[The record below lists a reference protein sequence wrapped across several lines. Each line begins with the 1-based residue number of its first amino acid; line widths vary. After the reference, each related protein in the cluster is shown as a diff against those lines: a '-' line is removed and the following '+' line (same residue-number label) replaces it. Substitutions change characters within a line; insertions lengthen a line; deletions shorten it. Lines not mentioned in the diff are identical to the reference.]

1 MNFEK
6 REITKK
12 SENISQWYNDIVLKA
27 ELADYGPAKGTMILR
42 PYGYAIWEAVI
53 DGLDPKF
60 KEDGVENAYFPM
72 FIPSKLLQKEKEH
85 VEGFS
90 PELAI
95 VTIGGGEKLAEPLVI
110 RPTSE
115 TIMYEAYS
123 RWIHSYRDLPLKI
136 NQWNSVVRWEKRTYL
151 FMRTSEFLWQEGHTA
166 HATEKE
172 ADEMARKGLGWYKD
186 FYQENFAIYALVG
199 VKSNAEKFAGAQKTY
214 TVELLMPDGRALQAA
229 TSHNLGDNFSKAF
242 DIKFQDEKGESKYV
256 FQTSWGFS
264 WRSLGGLVLVHG
276 DDNGLVLPPK
286 VAPIQVVII
295 PVSPKEPN
303 GIKDYTTEITI
314 KLKGLKIKVDDSQ
327 NTVGWKFNQWELKG
341 VPLRVEVGIREQEK
355 REVTL
360 ARRDTGEKITVS
372 LGDLKTKVD
381 EVLESIQQGL
391 LERSEKFV
399 KENTRMAE
407 NYDAFKQIMN
417 TTRGFVLAFWC
428 EGAECEKKIKE
439 ETKASTRFVPLDA
452 KEEDGKCIYCGK
464 PAKHRWL
471 FAQSY

>member
-1 MNFEK
+1 
-6 REITKK
+6 
-12 SENISQWYNDIVLKA
+12 
-27 ELADYGPAKGTMILR
+27 
-42 PYGYAIWEAVI
+42 
-53 DGLDPKF
+53 
-60 KEDGVENAYFPM
+60 
-72 FIPSKLLQKEKEH
+72 
-85 VEGFS
+85 
-90 PELAI
+90 
-95 VTIGGGEKLAEPLVI
+95 
-110 RPTSE
+110 
-115 TIMYEAYS
+115 
-123 RWIHSYRDLPLKI
+123 
-136 NQWNSVVRWEKRTYL
+136 
-151 FMRTSEFLWQEGHTA
+151 
-166 HATEKE
+166 
-172 ADEMARKGLGWYKD
+172 MARKGLGWYKD

-360 ARRDTGEKITVS
+360 ARRDTGEKITVF

-407 NYDAFKQIMN
+407 NYDEFKQIMN